1 MITCMM
7 IFIITSSLMGQDKC
21 RDVFREARLDLKIE
35 ESNLCAVSET
45 GDSCGGDSGGGLVI
59 KNPLHG

>member
-1 MITCMM
+1 
-7 IFIITSSLMGQDKC
+7 MGQDKC

-59 KNPLHG
+59 QNPIHG